1 MECED
6 VFANLTDLLDGQLDP
21 EIEVLALE
29 HLASCASC
37 ETVLAE
43 TRTIVELAADVR
55 PVGLAGPERGSL
67 LDRIVE
73 EVRAD
78 P

>member
-1 MECED
+1 MRCED
-6 VFANLTDLLDGQLDP
+6 VFANLTDLLEGQLDP
-21 EIEVLALE
+21 EVEVLALE
-29 HLASCASC
+29 HLASCTSC

-55 PVGLAGPERGSL
+55 PVGLSPSVRRSL
-67 LDRIVE
+67 LDRIVD